1 MREPSIEVAS
11 VTPYSAERYNP
22 GMNFY
27 TQPEDELVF
36 SLFLEE
42 DDYADLKDYLRDQS
56 MFERVSERGMAFDHA
71 LDPHAVVE
79 TIRHSQVVVK
89 IAHNAMQLGKDAVG
103 PAVGALVTAWV
114 QKRNEKKKAKIEAKE
129 AEPLLFDQYGHRLD
143 IRPESKK
150 RNRS

>member
-1 MREPSIEVAS
+1 MG
-11 VTPYSAERYNP
+11 VTIAPPHRAERYNS

-27 TQPEDELVF
+27 IKPEDELVL

-42 DDYADLKDYLRDQS
+42 DDYADLKAYLRDQS
-56 MFERVSERGMAFDHA
+56 MFEKVSERGMAFDHA

-79 TIRHSQVVVK
+79 TLRHSQVMVK
-89 IAHNAMQLGKDAVG
+89 VAHDAMQLGKEAVG

-114 QKRNEKKKAKIEAKE
+114 QKRNEKKKDKIGAKE

-150 RNRS
+150 KNKS

>member
-1 MREPSIEVAS
+1 
-11 VTPYSAERYNP
+11 
-22 GMNFY
+22 
-27 TQPEDELVF
+27 
-36 SLFLEE
+36 
-42 DDYADLKDYLRDQS
+42 
-56 MFERVSERGMAFDHA
+56 
-71 LDPHAVVE
+71 
-79 TIRHSQVVVK
+79 
-89 IAHNAMQLGKDAVG
+89 MQLGKEAVG